1 MKNVSDLP
9 EDLFHEGEPTGEHD
23 RREYNTCACA
33 CACDRDPGRARLC
46 ADCRH
51 GDHVPCY
58 ADCPAPPPHF
68 GPVSLPQGSG
78 R

>member
-1 MKNVSDLP
+1 
-9 EDLFHEGEPTGEHD
+9 
-23 RREYNTCACA
+23 
-33 CACDRDPGRARLC
+33 
-46 ADCRH
+46 
-51 GDHVPCY
+51 VPCY